1 MGNPDRYF
9 AVSAGLSTLS
19 EEINNKNWH
28 VTLTY
33 ITPAGIV
40 NPAHRSA
47 RIAS

>member
-1 MGNPDRYF
+1 
-9 AVSAGLSTLS
+9 LSV
-19 EEINNKNWH
+19 INEGISNKNWH